1 MVSPII
7 GKKINKNDE
16 VNLEHL
22 GRIAFGGKSHSLI
35 SAYKILIPFLYDNFM
50 DYNRANGELDN

>member
-16 VNLEHL
+16 VNLEDL
-22 GRIAFGGKSHSLI
+22 GRITFGGKSHSLI
-35 SAYKILIPFLYDNFM
+35 SVYKILIPFLYDIFM
-50 DYNRANGELDN
+50 DYNRANGELNN